1 MQVLTSE
8 DAQLQARIWNK
19 FVKQRP
25 FSNEAEGPYYVTAE
39 ILDNNNTKFRSS
51 SEKSDATTAHL
62 GEEESL
68 SQSLLLPPE
77 SISTPTTPSN
87 STLTANA
94 SDIPEQQ
101 ME

>member
-25 FSNEAEGPYYVTAE
+25 ISSEAEGPFYVTAE
-39 ILDNNNTKFRSS
+39 ILDNTKFRSD

-68 SQSLLLPPE
+68 SQSLL
-77 SISTPTTPSN
+77 
-87 STLTANA
+87 
-94 SDIPEQQ
+94 
-101 ME
+101 